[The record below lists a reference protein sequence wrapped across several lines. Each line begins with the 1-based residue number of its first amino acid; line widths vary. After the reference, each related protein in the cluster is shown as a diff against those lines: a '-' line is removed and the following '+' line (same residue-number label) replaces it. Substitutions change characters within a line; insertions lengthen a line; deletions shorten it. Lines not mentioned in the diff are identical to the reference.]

1 MVTLRSIEDSYKGES
16 MLDRW
21 TQMFL
26 VYVVTDFTQMISKSV
41 SWLYLLAPVNLFDV
55 NLILVKGPILTAF
68 NRLGFET
75 E

>member
-16 MLDRW
+16 MLDRR

-41 SWLYLLAPVNLFDV
+41 SWLYLLAPVNLFNV
-55 NLILVKGPILTAF
+55 NLILVKGPILTVF
-68 NRLGFET
+68 NRQGFET

>member
-1 MVTLRSIEDSYKGES
+1 
-16 MLDRW
+16 
-21 TQMFL
+21 MFL

-41 SWLYLLAPVNLFDV
+41 SWLYLLAPVNLFNV
-55 NLILVKGPILTAF
+55 NLILVKGPILTVF

>member
-16 MLDRW
+16 MLDRR

-41 SWLYLLAPVNLFDV
+41 SWLYLLAPVNLFNV
-55 NLILVKGPILTAF
+55 NLILVKGPILTVF